1 MLFLYIY
8 LRTFMYYALFVH
20 WLYIFVCMH
29 YCSETFIITTH
40 FFLSTHSKFMYS
52 VKASIGTYMCTS
64 QFVGAY
70 VAACHPNY

>member
-1 MLFLYIY
+1 
-8 LRTFMYYALFVH
+8 
-20 WLYIFVCMH
+20 MH
-29 YCSETFIITTH
+29 YLYTGFTYLYVCITVAIINTR